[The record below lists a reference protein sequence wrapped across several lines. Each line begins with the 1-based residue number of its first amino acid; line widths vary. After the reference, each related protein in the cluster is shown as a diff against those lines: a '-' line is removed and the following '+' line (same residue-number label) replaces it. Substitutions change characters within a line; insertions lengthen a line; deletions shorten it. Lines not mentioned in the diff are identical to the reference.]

1 VAWSQLSSFQLW
13 LQMLCITESLRFEW
27 FFQDITEI
35 ASLHFYDSDIQ
46 NEIFNEEVFYCLRDS
61 ETMMNPLVCC
71 PKILLR
77 L

>member
-1 VAWSQLSSFQLW
+1 
-13 LQMLCITESLRFEW
+13 MLCITESLRFEW

-46 NEIFNEEVFYCLRDS
+46 NEIFNEEVFLLFEGLRDYD
-61 ETMMNPLVCC
+61 EPTC
-71 PKILLR
+71 LLPQNTFEAVIF